1 MEWPIQEIARAAG
14 TTSRTLRYY
23 GEIGLFEPSRVGQN
37 GYRYYDERALLRLQR
52 ILLLRRLGLG
62 IAEVKS
68 VLAGE
73 LGEVAALGIHLE
85 LLELERERLDQLIS
99 TIDTTLR
106 KLKGGEQLMLDEVFD
121 GFDHPRHRD
130 EVVERWGG
138 EAWRRADRWWSS
150 LSDEEKQQHQ
160 QTPVEIA
167 ADFAA
172 ALRAGEAP
180 ASEDVQAIAD
190 RHVQWL
196 SGAVTP
202 SKGYLLG
209 LGEMYV
215 TDPRF
220 AAKYEKHGEGT
231 AAFVR
236 AAVAVY
242 AERNFV

>member
-1 MEWPIQEIARAAG
+1 MDENDPGGLTRRLDIDVTSTHILVGDGWDSRRRTDGTVDSGDSPRRRDDDQDASLLRGRSACSSRAA
-14 TTSRTLRYY
+14 SARTA
-23 GEIGLFEPSRVGQN
+23 V
-37 GYRYYDERALLRLQR
+37 
-52 ILLLRRLGLG
+52 
-62 IAEVKS
+62 V
-68 VLAGE
+68 
-73 LGEVAALGIHLE
+73 HLE

-138 EAWRRADRWWSS
+138 EAWHRADRWWSS

-236 AAVAVY
+236 EAVAVY